1 MRRAALRQSE
11 LRAVELL
18 CEQGFSSIFDLAHP
32 ALQRFRLPVDVRFE
46 SFGGFFAKTGADR
59 AACLPHCGADGLT
72 VRRGGTYLVLYD
84 ETVESDRRRAFTL
97 AHELGHILLAHG
109 GGEDA
114 PVEEREAN
122 AFAAALL
129 APEAAV
135 RYLSHRDGCQID
147 EGLLTSSFF
156 LSREAAR
163 NRVRDLEKR
172 AKRSLAAI
180 EITLLL
186 QLFGKL

>member
-1 MRRAALRQSE
+1 
-11 LRAVELL
+11 
-18 CEQGFSSIFDLAHP
+18 
-32 ALQRFRLPVDVRFE
+32 
-46 SFGGFFAKTGADR
+46 
-59 AACLPHCGADGLT
+59 